1 MSSVAGSKESSQAPI
16 SLVHVATLGP
26 WMSVSVIAIFRIGEL
41 RPGTRLLAQKYPSI
55 ASRKFLEFVRSPSNI
70 WGKFPITRSS
80 AFPAGAAAG
89 IAAGG
94 P

>member
-1 MSSVAGSKESSQAPI
+1 M
-16 SLVHVATLGP
+16 
-26 WMSVSVIAIFRIGEL
+26 GEL
-41 RPGTRLLAQKYPSI
+41 RPGTQELARKYPSI

-70 WGKFPITRSS
+70 WGRFPITRSS